1 MYKKPQ
7 VNYNRNQDTILRG
20 SKIMQRLSNKQ
31 KLGLIL
37 VIALIALVLQFG
49 FHYPLLAQIIVTIAG
64 ALVALT
70 MFIGMIKTLR
80 SGKYGVD
87 LLAILAV
94 IATLF
99 VSEYWAAMV
108 ILVMLTGGDALEDY
122 AAKKANT
129 ELKALLD
136 NSPRRAHVVSP
147 TGTTDVAVDDVK
159 VGQHVVVKPGE
170 LVPVD
175 GVVITGHSDF
185 DESSLTGEARPVAK
199 TVGSP
204 VMSGALNGDEAVTIK
219 VTKLAKD
226 SQYQQLVKLVKEA
239 ESTPAH
245 FVRLADRYA
254 IPFTIAAVAISLVA
268 WGISQDPRRF
278 AEVLVVASPC
288 PLILAAPVAMVSGMS
303 RASRNGV
310 VVKTGSVLEKL
321 AGAKTGAFD
330 KTGTIT
336 NGHLTVARV
345 LPAAEV
351 TTERLLHLAASAE
364 QDSSHILARSLIKYT
379 SAKQISLAPV
389 ANLSEVTG
397 RGITATIEDHQ
408 VKVGKLSFVAPQSA
422 QAALTTTAIYVSV
435 DGQYYGA
442 ISFTD
447 HVRPEA
453 AATVARLKLL
463 GVTNLMMLTG
473 DQRAIA
479 QQVAKKVGITAV
491 KADLLPED
499 KIAALKAVPD
509 DRHPLFMVGDGVNDA
524 PSLATADVGIAMG
537 ANGSTAASETAD
549 VVILKD
555 DLAKVAKAVAI
566 SKDTLRIAKQAVLIG
581 IAICTALMLIASL
594 GVIPAFIGAML
605 QEVIDTVSILWA
617 LKARKM
623 HNN

>member
-1 MYKKPQ
+1 
-7 VNYNRNQDTILRG
+7 
-20 SKIMQRLSNKQ
+20 MQRLSNKQ

-37 VIALIALVLQFG
+37 AIAAVALVLQYG
-49 FHYPLLAQIIVTIAG
+49 LHYPLLAQVLVTVVG
-64 ALVALT
+64 ALIALT
-70 MFIGMIKTLR
+70 MFIGMVKTLK

-94 IATLF
+94 VATLA

-136 NSPRRAHVVSP
+136 NSPRLAHVL
-147 TGTTDVAVDDVK
+147 TTSGSKDVAVDDVQ
-159 VGQHVVVKPGE
+159 VGDHVVVKPGE

-175 GVVITGHSDF
+175 GIISEGHSEF

-199 TVGSP
+199 NVGSE
-204 VMSGALNGDEAVTIK
+204 VMSGSLNGDEAVTVK

-245 FVRLADRYA
+245 FVRMADRYA
-254 IPFTIAAVAISLVA
+254 VPFTVAAIVISLLA
-268 WGISQDPRRF
+268 WWISKDPRRF

-303 RASRNGV
+303 RASRNGI

-321 AGAKTGAFD
+321 AGARTGAFD

-336 NGHLTVARV
+336 NGHLTVAQV
-345 LPAAEV
+345 IPAAEV

-364 QDSSHILARSLIKYT
+364 QNSSHILARSLLKYAT
-379 SAKQISLAPV
+379 DNEISLAPV
-389 ANLSEVTG
+389 ANLSEETG
-397 RGITATIEDHQ
+397 RGITATIEESQ
-408 VKVGKLSFVAPQSA
+408 VKVGKLNFAAPKETMVA
-422 QAALTTTAIYVSV
+422 LKTTAIYVSV

-442 ISFTD
+442 ITFTD

-453 AATVARLKLL
+453 AQTMATLKEL
-463 GVTNLMMLTG
+463 GVNNLVMLTG
-473 DQRAIA
+473 DQRLIA
-479 QQVAKKVGITAV
+479 QQVAKAVGITNV
-491 KADLLPED
+491 KADLLPQD
-499 KIAALKAVPD
+499 KIAALKLIPHD
-509 DRHPLFMVGDGVNDA
+509 LHPLFMVGDGVNDA
-524 PSLATADVGIAMG
+524 PSLATAEVGIAMG

-555 DLAKVAKAVAI
+555 DLSKVAKAVAV
-566 SKDTLRIAKQAVLIG
+566 SKDTIKIAKQAVLIG
-581 IAICTALMLIASL
+581 IAICVILMLIAST
-594 GVIPAFIGAML
+594 GIIPAFVGAML

-623 HNN
+623 RN

>member
-94 IATLF
+94 VATLS

-254 IPFTIAAVAISLVA
+254 VPFTIAAVAISLVA

-303 RASRNGV
+303 RASRNGI

-397 RGITATIEDHQ
+397 RGITATIEGHQ

-453 AATVARLKLL
+453 AATVARLKHL

-524 PSLATADVGIAMG
+524 PSLATAHVGIAMG

>member
-303 RASRNGV
+303 RASRNGI

-453 AATVARLKLL
+453 AATVVRLKHL

>member
-94 IATLF
+94 VATLS

-147 TGTTDVAVDDVK
+147 TGTIDVAVDDVK

-453 AATVARLKLL
+453 VATVARLKHL

-581 IAICTALMLIASL
+581 IVICTALMLIASL